1 METDTPLEAFLL
13 DTSARRDVARR
24 ITNLIVKAMRGVGKA
39 DAMSDAE
46 VAGEVADD
54 LAGIVTGTP
63 GLQEAILLAAKACG
77 IELPPDRAPFV
88 LVVGIDLLNLLAHG
102 PDTLFGP

>member
-1 METDTPLEAFLL
+1 
-13 DTSARRDVARR
+13 
-24 ITNLIVKAMRGVGKA
+24 MRGVGKT

-46 VAGEVADD
+46 VAGEVADE
-54 LAGIVTGTP
+54 LSGIIADTP